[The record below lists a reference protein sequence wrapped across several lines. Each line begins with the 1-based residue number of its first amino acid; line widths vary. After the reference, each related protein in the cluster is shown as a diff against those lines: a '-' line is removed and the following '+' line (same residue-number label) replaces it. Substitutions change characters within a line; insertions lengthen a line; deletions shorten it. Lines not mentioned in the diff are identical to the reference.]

1 MIPNSKAAIELL
13 QDAVFDLDAHKLN
26 CKDRNGDIEAARNYI
41 TLAITFIQEGDAD
54 GSTKETL

>member
-1 MIPNSKAAIELL
+1 
-13 QDAVFDLDAHKLN
+13 VFDLDTHKLN

-54 GSTKETL
+54 GSTEEAL